1 MKLRYFTIF
10 LTVLLL
16 LALLCSCDQ
25 ADASSD
31 ASDRPTTKP
40 TEAPKQTEAVCLHE
54 YGDWQTK
61 TESTCTSDGIET
73 RSCLLCKETLE
84 RVIPMREHTLK
95 KTLYAPSCTDEGYI
109 GCVCE
114 CGYSYRTDV
123 VAPTGHTLSEEI
135 TAPTCDKQGYTK
147 YSCKDCGYE
156 YIGSFI
162 AATGHTFTSERHL
175 PTVLTP
181 GYTTHTCECSFSYT
195 DEYIFYSDI
204 LENAY
209 CSGSEVL
216 AKGIDVSRWNHD
228 LDAYGN
234 YIPLDWN
241 AIKAQGVDFVI
252 IKAGSTKSGIEPT
265 FLMDYEGAR
274 AAGLEIG
281 VYFYT
286 YATTLDGIRADAE
299 ALLGYLEGKQFE
311 YPIYLDLED
320 PALEAL
326 GKNYLSDMCEAF
338 MVTLQENGYYA
349 ALYSNHNWLT
359 YILDTSKMF
368 SLYDVWYARYPLT
381 EKPTWNEEKYGKQL
395 GMWQYSESD
404 TLDGFSYP
412 FDMNYAYKDYS
423 EIMKKWGL
431 NGF

>member
-10 LTVLLL
+10 LTALLL
-16 LALLCSCDQ
+16 LALLCSCEQ
-25 ADASSD
+25 ADALSD
-31 ASDRPTTKP
+31 ESARQTEKP
-40 TEAPKQTEAVCLHE
+40 TEATEAVCLHKYSE
-54 YGDWQTK
+54 WQTLN
-61 TESTCTSDGIET
+61 EPSCTFDGIEI
-73 RSCLLCKETLE
+73 RRCLSCDEILE
-84 RVIPMREHTLK
+84 RAIPATEHNPK
-95 KTLYAPSCTDEGYI
+95 KTLYVPDCTSEGYI
-109 GCVCE
+109 ECVCE
-114 CGYSYRTDV
+114 CGYSYRTDI

-135 TAPTCDKQGYTK
+135 TAPTCEERGYTK
-147 YSCKDCGYE
+147 YSCEDCDYE
-156 YIGSFI
+156 YIGSFV
-162 AATGHTFTSERHL
+162 AASGHSFTSERSL
-175 PTVLTP
+175 PTILTP

-209 CSGSEVL
+209 CSNSEVL
-216 AKGIDVSRWNHD
+216 AKGIDVSRWNHEIGRND
-228 LDAYGN
+228 EYL
-234 YIPLDWN
+234 PLDWS

-252 IKAGSTKSGIEPT
+252 LKAGSTKSGIEPT

-281 VYFYT
+281 VYYYT
-286 YATTLDGIRADAE
+286 YATTIEGIRADAE
-299 ALLGYLEGKQFE
+299 ALMTYLEGKKFE

-320 PALEAL
+320 ASLEAL

-338 MVTLQENGYYA
+338 IVTLQENGYYA

-359 YILDTSKMF
+359 YILDSAKMF

-381 EKPTWNEEKYGKQL
+381 DKPTWNEEKYGKQL
-395 GMWQYSESD
+395 GMWQYSESG
-404 TLDGFSYP
+404 TLDGFSCY

>member
-10 LTVLLL
+10 LTALLL
-16 LALLCSCDQ
+16 LALLCSCEQ
-25 ADASSD
+25 ADALGDES
-31 ASDRPTTKP
+31 ARPTEKP
-40 TEAPKQTEAVCLHE
+40 TEATEAVCLHKYSE
-54 YGDWQTK
+54 WQTLCEPSCTYDG
-61 TESTCTSDGIET
+61 TEIRRCLSCEEIIE
-73 RSCLLCKETLE
+73 RA
-84 RVIPMREHTLK
+84 IPATEHNPK
-95 KTLYAPSCTDEGYI
+95 KTLYAPDCTSEGYVECI
-109 GCVCE
+109 CE
-114 CGYSYRTDV
+114 CGYSYRTDI

-135 TAPTCDKQGYTK
+135 TAPTCEERGYTK
-147 YSCKDCGYE
+147 YSCKDCDYE
-156 YIGSFI
+156 YIGSFV
-162 AATGHTFTSERHL
+162 AASGHSFTSERSL
-175 PTVLTP
+175 PTILTP
-181 GYTTHTCECSFSYT
+181 GYTTH
-195 DEYIFYSDI
+195 
-204 LENAY
+204 NAY
-209 CSGSEVL
+209 CSNSEVL
-216 AKGIDVSRWNHD
+216 AKGIDVSRWNHEIGKND
-228 LDAYGN
+228 EYL
-234 YIPLDWN
+234 PLDWS

-252 IKAGSTKSGIEPT
+252 LKAGSTKSGIEPT

-286 YATTLDGIRADAE
+286 YATTIEGIRADAE
-299 ALLGYLEGKQFE
+299 ALLGYLEGKKFE

-320 PALEAL
+320 PSLEAL

-359 YILDTSKMF
+359 NILDSAKVF

-381 EKPTWNEEKYGKQL
+381 DKPTWNEEKYGKQL
-395 GMWQYSESD
+395 GMWQYSDSG